1 MKGLSIKRVLCG
13 HKPHKHDIGSPK
25 HVSQHRKAKK
35 HGLKFVI
42 KGKKAFLCDTNLDYV
57 NVKIYRTTALAMRC
71 MIFGGDPVLGSP
83 FYLAWPHRLRIKQA
97 TCVVHGFHKVL
108 LRSGS
113 SSGTLIDAPFML
125 LSSLVMSGM
134 TSTSIR
140 RKKMFRAT
148 VA

>member
-1 MKGLSIKRVLCG
+1 MFHNIKG
-13 HKPHKHDIGSPK
+13 
-25 HVSQHRKAKK
+25 KK

-42 KGKKAFLCDTNLDYV
+42 KGKKVFLCDTNLDYV

-125 LSSLVMSGM
+125 PYMVSM
-134 TSTSIR
+134 TSALERVESQW
-140 RKKMFRAT
+140 
-148 VA
+148 

>member
-42 KGKKAFLCDTNLDYV
+42 KEKKAFLSDNNHDYV
-57 NVKIYRTTALAMRC
+57 NEKIYRTTALAMRC

>member
-42 KGKKAFLCDTNLDYV
+42 KEKKAFLCDTNLDYV